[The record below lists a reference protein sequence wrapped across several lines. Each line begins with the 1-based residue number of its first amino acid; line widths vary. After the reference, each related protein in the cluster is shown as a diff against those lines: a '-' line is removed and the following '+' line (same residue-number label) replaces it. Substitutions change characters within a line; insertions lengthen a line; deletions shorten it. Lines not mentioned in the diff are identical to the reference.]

1 MHSYKGPGIRRG
13 TNNAQR
19 GKTKEKKMAYQQT
32 LIDVL
37 GLWLLTDTTGLKV
50 HLAGKAK
57 KVRLSTVV
65 PGWNR
70 DLNQKGTSVEE
81 SSKAGAITIADES
94 DLDYLIE
101 VLNTDVR
108 EAIAEHLVVP
118 EPEEEEEPEEEV
130 PATVVRRRGGVT
142 GKAKATA
149 KAKGRGKGK
158 TKAAAKLSDEEELA
172 ELANSFKLS
181 SRKACEKFLTNPAV
195 ALYSPKAHAF
205 ALAGGGNFER
215 LKKYA
220 AQVKAMVL
228 EDVDLTECGEPCN
241 F

>member
-1 MHSYKGPGIRRG
+1 
-13 TNNAQR
+13 
-19 GKTKEKKMAYQQT
+19 MAYQQT
-32 LIDVL
+32 LIEVL
-37 GLWLLTDTTGLKV
+37 GLWLLTDTCGIKV

-81 SSKAGAITIADES
+81 SSKAGAITLADES

-108 EAIAEHLVVP
+108 EAIAEHLVAEP
-118 EPEEEEEPEEEV
+118 EPEPEPEPETV

-142 GKAKATA
+142 SAPKATA
-149 KAKGRGKGK
+149 KAKGKGKGK
-158 TKAAAKLSDEEELA
+158 TKAAAKLSDEEVLA

-181 SRKACEKFLTNPAV
+181 SRKSCEKFLTNPAV
-195 ALYSPKAHAF
+195 ALYSPKALAF
-205 ALAGGGNFER
+205 AKAGGGDFER

-220 AQVKAMVL
+220 AQVKEMVL
-228 EDVDLTECGEPCN
+228 EDNE
-241 F
+241 